1 MRIMQPPFHGDERI
15 RIEPKHNS
23 CLTYI
28 EQYKKT
34 GKTSFKGKYF
44 ATTLVFMQK
53 VKIA

>member
-15 RIEPKHNS
+15 RIEPKYNS

-28 EQYKKT
+28 EQYK
-34 GKTSFKGKYF
+34 KTSFKGKYF